1 MKIPCTAI
9 ERRKIVLFAARE
21 LISREDRKKFENME
35 DVKIGWVNNSKLIGE
50 EKTDNA
56 IEINCESDSKN
67 NDYNN
72 NKNKN
77 NDINK
82 DKNHRGNPIII
93 DKNDQNKTINCHNV
107 TNTTEVLF
115 DDETIDG
122 ISDSLIG
129 YPSYSLFVESH
140 KILKNLIKIMK
151 VDRNE
156 KNNRINTINKKEIT
170 KFNNQNIKISEG
182 ISRKKSKIHLDF
194 LFLYGHAK
202 VKKSLTENLLWPN
215 TLSQLY
221 RTLSP
226 HRTFRIILRFFCMC
240 FLVSFLCF
248 CSCLFFPS
256 A

>member
-9 ERRKIVLFAARE
+9 ERRKIVLLAARK
-21 LISREDRKKFENME
+21 LISGDDRKKCENLE
-35 DVKIGWVNNSKLIGE
+35 DAKIGWVKNSKLIGE
-50 EKTDNA
+50 EKIDYA
-56 IEINCESDSKN
+56 IEINCDSDSKN
-67 NDYNN
+67 TDYIN

-77 NDINK
+77 NEISK
-82 DKNHRGNPIII
+82 EKNPGGNLIII
-93 DKNDQNKTINCHNV
+93 DKNDENNSINCRNV

-115 DDETIDG
+115 DDETLDG
-122 ISDSLIG
+122 ISDYLIG

-140 KILKNLIKIMK
+140 KILRNLLENLKLDIT
-151 VDRNE
+151 E
-156 KNNRINTINKKEIT
+156 KNDRINTINKKDIT
-170 KFNNQNIKISEG
+170 KFNNQNIKISKVN
-182 ISRKKSKIHLDF
+182 SRKKSKIHLDF

-240 FLVSFLCF
+240 FFVSFLYFCYCF
-248 CSCLFFPS
+248 FFPC